1 MSSNILT
8 KLKILETLYL
18 QGQTNDAIE
27 TTLDKILKQE
37 LAICQQKNAELEAD
51 IRKFEQ
57 EYQMSSAEFYQR
69 FHAGELGDDI
79 DFVEW
84 NAFYQMWQE
93 LQKQIKLLQSTEN

>member
-1 MSSNILT
+1 MSSNIIT

-18 QGQTNDAIE
+18 RGEANEAIE
-27 TTLDKILKQE
+27 QTLDKIIKQE

-79 DFVEW
+79 DLVEW
-84 NAFYQMWQE
+84 NAFYQMWQK
-93 LQKQIKLLQSTEN
+93 LQEQIKLLQSTDN

>member
-1 MSSNILT
+1 MSSNIIT

-18 QGQTNDAIE
+18 RGEANEAIE
-27 TTLDKILKQE
+27 QTLDKIIKQE

-69 FHAGELGDDI
+69 FHTGELGDDI
-79 DFVEW
+79 DLVEW

-93 LQKQIKLLQSTEN
+93 LQEQIKLLRSTDN